1 MPFVRLQKSNNS
13 LLLNGRIHNIK
24 FTQPFQVLK
33 VLISSNSALLATLFS
48 FLRHIYLIN
57 FYILLN
63 KSPIKKIF
71 FPRDLDQF
79 QKSHQIFKPHLEV
92 LKQKLLL
99 KKNYVQSNQEGFAF
113 RLAPLSFYKCHPDD
127 IHIQLTFRYFISEN
141 DF

>member
-1 MPFVRLQKSNNS
+1 MPFVRLQKSNHS
-13 LLLNGRIHNIK
+13 LLLNGRIYNIK

-48 FLRHIYLIN
+48 FLRHIYLKK
-57 FYILLN
+57 FYILLK
-63 KSPIKKIF
+63 KSPIKKSF
-71 FPRDLDQF
+71 FLNLDQF

-92 LKQKLLL
+92 LKQKLIL
-99 KKNYVQSNQEGFAF
+99 KKNDVQSNQEGFAF

>member
-1 MPFVRLQKSNNS
+1 MPFVRLQKSNHS
-13 LLLNGRIHNIK
+13 LLLNGRIYNIK

-57 FYILLN
+57 FYILLK
-63 KSPIKKIF
+63 KSPIKKSF
-71 FPRDLDQF
+71 FLDQF

-99 KKNYVQSNQEGFAF
+99 KKNYVQSNQKGFAF

-141 DF
+141 EF